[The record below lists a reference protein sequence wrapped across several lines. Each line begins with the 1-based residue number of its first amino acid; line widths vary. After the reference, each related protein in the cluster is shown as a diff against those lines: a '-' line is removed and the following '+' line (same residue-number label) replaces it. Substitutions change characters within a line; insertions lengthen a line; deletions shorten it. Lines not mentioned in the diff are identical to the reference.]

1 MSNYSHYLKYSKNV
15 LIEFLRSIGVTQEFK
30 TIQSAASFL
39 NRYRDERTIPSL
51 KKFARRYL
59 AENFSSLSLP
69 EMKAFFRFSKFTNFN
84 INSEEDILKNARKW
98 VSKKYQDKRIRN
110 ENQYRQRYQE
120 IEEENQN
127 KINEA
132 LKPFSD
138 IYTDLPVS
146 EKFTK
151 KIIDFENEKK
161 IHIQINLNESSE
173 MVQNMVN
180 FISNRILRFMNF
192 SDRLQIRFITNDG
205 SHHYEYFNVDNIK
218 YLFEKFSNEKWNE
231 ITEEICPSEGSDK
244 LILHMDYKRIVF
256 IEFILYKRS
265 IEYDG
270 YKTRGGS
277 FFKYLVKSK
286 TDLTKFQIFREL
298 NEKTAKLMDDHC
310 LIYALKQ
317 AHVDDERIF
326 RAKEIINPCNFKIKD
341 LEELGSTFN
350 IQFNV
355 KFYNHDN
362 DYKQTSNFNTYYF
375 PENKLK
381 KPIKIINLIVID
393 DHYMI
398 DEKVKFNK
406 RYYENKEAIK
416 NFINEL
422 RLTNPD
428 KANKYFENRYL
439 FKKFK
444 GKYMEFFNED
454 NLPEFSIFEVLQT
467 LKNAG
472 KFREIS
478 VSDYWTLYGS
488 IRKNNLTKI
497 EEIREPNEF
506 ETSLYKPLSFDLK
519 KVLENPHKREYLVFA
534 DFEAS
539 TDGKHHKPYCICAR
553 KYTMDVFTELNKIS
567 EKNIVKNNKYEISEE
582 FESFSSYSKNCAIE
596 FFEWLDNNSVVFF
609 HNLTYDITFLLKHVT
624 KFISNLIFHGRDM
637 SHKIMYK
644 DKFITLKDSLCMIN
658 TKLCNFPQ
666 MFKLDCGEKEA
677 FPYEYYSSKNAFNK
691 YGNINE
697 ALNCKHFNVHPDL
710 KPQFLININKLDGM
724 KINEDKFDMKKYAL
738 FYCEQD
744 VRILSEGF
752 IKFNQMCR
760 EGLEI
765 DSLNSIS
772 ISGLANKYFQNHV
785 YFKNHNIY
793 QVGGNLRNFMMKT
806 IYGGRC
812 MVRDNDMY
820 ALNEKICDFDAVS
833 LYPSA
838 IKRSYV
844 LEGIPKKIP
853 ENWTKEY
860 LMEHLFDDDQIKP
873 SKEKFVSGFFV
884 KIRITKVNKKLHM
897 PLIFNK
903 PENSDENDDSKP
915 LCSNECCIMYV
926 NHITLQDLIRFHQI
940 EYDLIGGYYYSDNRD
955 IKCQKVI
962 QYLFEKRKEFK
973 SQKNPVEQIF
983 KLVMNSVYGK
993 TIMKPINSKT
1003 KIIKKNDLEKFIDK
1017 NYNHIKSFDELEG
1030 GNSFMVKTI
1039 ESLIKDYNL
1048 AHFGSIILSMS
1059 KRIISEVF
1067 CLAEDLGH
1075 TIYYTDTDSGHF
1087 RESEINELA
1096 SEFKKKYG
1104 RELIGTN
1111 LGQFHC
1117 DFENIENNAS
1127 MPISVKSVFL
1137 GKKAYID
1144 MLQDDKGNI
1153 AFHARMKGI
1162 PACVIEDTAN
1172 KLFPKSIPV
1181 NINKKEGG
1189 LFKPEVTEGSQRIN
1203 DPNASYSIFELYK
1216 YLFNRNLVEFD
1227 LLSGGNS
1234 SFKTKSDRSIY
1245 SLKEFTR
1252 KIEFAKKY
1260 TDQQQ
1265 INNLF

>member
-1 MSNYSHYLKYSKNV
+1 MSLYKTYLQFSKPV
-15 LIEFLRSIGVTQEFK
+15 LVNFLRSIGVSLEFK

-39 NRYRDERTIPSL
+39 NRYRDERTLASL
-51 KKFARRYL
+51 KKFSQRYL
-59 AENFSSLSLP
+59 AENFYSLSLP
-69 EMKAFFRFSKFTNFN
+69 EMKAFFRFSK
-84 INSEEDILKNARKW
+84 INNLEINDEKDILKNARKW
-98 VSKKYQDKRIRN
+98 MSRKYQDKRLEK
-110 ENQYRQRYQE
+110 ENQFKQKYVE
-120 IEEENQN
+120 FDKKIEEENQK

-146 EKFTK
+146 EKFNEK
-151 KIIDFENEKK
+151 VIELENEKK
-161 IHIQINLNESSE
+161 IRIRINLNQSRE

-192 SDRLQIRFITNDG
+192 SDILKICFITNDG
-205 SHHYEYFNVDNIK
+205 SHHYEYFNVDSIK
-218 YLFEKFSNEKWNE
+218 YLFEKFSNENWDK

-244 LILHMDYKRIVF
+244 LILHMDYKRITF
-256 IEFILYKRS
+256 IEFTLYKNS
-265 IEYDG
+265 IDNDG

-286 TDLTKFQIFREL
+286 TDLVKFQIFKEL

-317 AHVDDERIF
+317 AHVDNERIC

-341 LEELGSTFN
+341 LEELGSIFN

-362 DYKQTSNFNTYYF
+362 DYKQISNFNTYSY

-381 KPIKIINLIVID
+381 NPVKIINLIVID

-406 RYYENKEAIK
+406 RYFENKEAIK
-416 NFINEL
+416 SFINDL
-422 RLTNPD
+422 RLTNPN

-444 GKYMEFFNED
+444 GKYIEFFNED

-478 VSDYWTLYGS
+478 VSDYWSLYGS
-488 IRKNNLTKI
+488 IRKNNLAKI

-506 ETSLYKPLSFDLK
+506 ETNLYKPFPIDLE
-519 KVLENPHKREYLVFA
+519 KVLKSPHKQEYLVFA

-539 TDGKHHKPYCICAR
+539 TDGKYHKPYCICAR
-553 KYTMDVFTELNKIS
+553 KYSVDVFTELNRIS
-567 EKNIVKNNKYEISEE
+567 EKNIVTNNKYEISEE
-582 FESFSSYSKNCAIE
+582 FESFSSYSKDCAVE
-596 FFEWLDNNSVVFF
+596 FFEWLDSNSVVFF

-624 KFISNLIFHGRDM
+624 TFISSLIFHGRDM
-637 SHKIMYK
+637 NHRVMYK
-644 DKFITLKDSLCMIN
+644 DKFITFKDSLCMIN
-658 TKLCNFPQ
+658 TKLSNFPG

-677 FPYEYYSSKNAFNK
+677 FPYDYYSSTNAFNK
-691 YGNINE
+691 YGNIKD
-697 ALNCKHFNVHPDL
+697 ALNCKHFNDHKDL
-710 KPQFLININKLDGM
+710 KPQFIVNINKIEGI
-724 KINEDKFDMKKYAL
+724 KIDENRFDMEKYAL

-744 VRILSEGF
+744 VRILSEGL

-765 DSLNSIS
+765 DCLNAIS

-785 YFKNHNIY
+785 YFKNHKIY

-812 MVRDNDMY
+812 MVRDNNMF
-820 ALNEKICDFDAVS
+820 ALNEKLCDFDAVS

-838 IKRSYV
+838 IKRSYI
-844 LEGIPKKIP
+844 LEGIPEKIP
-853 ENWTKEY
+853 DNWTKEY

-873 SKEKFVSGFFV
+873 TKEKFISGFFA
-884 KIRITKVNKKLHM
+884 KIKITKVNKKLHM

-915 LCSNECCIMYV
+915 LCSNECCVMYV
-926 NHITLQDLIRFHQI
+926 NHITLQDLIRFQEI
-940 EYDLIGGYYYSDNRD
+940 EYDLLGGYYYHDNRD
-955 IKCQKVI
+955 LKCQEVI

-1003 KIIKKNDLEKFIDK
+1003 KIIKKNDFKKFKAK
-1017 NYNHIKSFDELEG
+1017 NYNHIKSYDELEG
-1030 GNSFMVKTI
+1030 GNAYQVKTI

-1075 TIYYTDTDSGHF
+1075 EIYYTDTDSGHF

-1104 RELIGTN
+1104 RDLIGTD

-1117 DFENIENNAS
+1117 DFENISNDAS
-1127 MPISVKSVFL
+1127 MPISVKSIFL

-1162 PACVIEDTAN
+1162 PACVIQYRAN
-1172 KLFPKSIPV
+1172 ELFPKSIPV
-1181 NINKKEGG
+1181 KLNGG
-1189 LFKPEVTEGSQRIN
+1189 LFKPKIN
-1203 DPNASYSIFELYK
+1203 MGIEASYSIFELYK
-1216 YLFNRNLVEFD
+1216 HLFNRNLVKFD
-1227 LLSGGNS
+1227 LLSGGNC
-1234 SFKTKSDRSIY
+1234 SFGKNKDRSMY
-1245 SLKEFTR
+1245 SVKEFTR
-1252 KIEFAKKY
+1252 NIEFAKKFP
-1260 TDQQQ
+1260 DQQQ